1 MLLTEYFSWP
11 VVVHGTCTLPTFPG
25 EITVKAL
32 GMDVDAFSL
41 DGKSLPAGESGELVC
56 KKPFPNMPL
65 FFWNDKGNKR
75 YSGSYFETF
84 PRKLSSSC
92 KPKTLVNLMASVTNT
107 QMSGLTGISSNSV
120 LNLEAV
126 MY

>member
-1 MLLTEYFSWP
+1 MLLTEYLSWL
-11 VVVHGTCTLPTFPG
+11 VVVHGTCTLPTYPG

-32 GMDVDAFSL
+32 GMDVDVFSPG
-41 DGKSLPAGESGELVC
+41 GKSLPAGESGELVC

-75 YSGSYFETF
+75 YLGSYFETF
-84 PRKLSSSC
+84 SSKLSSSF
-92 KPKTLVNLMASVTNT
+92 KPRTLVNLMASVTNT
-107 QMSGLTGISSNSV
+107 QTSGLTGISSNSV